1 MRTVVTVLT
10 LIVMALVSLEPT
22 AWAGPDDDRKAAE
35 KLVSDGLTLARAKK
49 FREAIGKFEEAL
61 KLYPHPEIQHNLA
74 RAHEELGELREAY
87 DLFTQALKQDYT
99 YATDARSRL
108 PRIEAEL
115 RKSYA
120 RLTVRTTPSQV
131 AVVLQFP
138 DGTDEAHVQTPFAT
152 WVPAG
157 KTKITGTNP
166 NFKTREE
173 QVDLAAGEDRDLQLV
188 LQPLPR
194 QGFLL
199 VRVNIAGATVA
210 LAGQPIGKSPLES
223 FPYEAGVYQLEV
235 RARGYKPDMQEVVI
249 VQDEVATVN
258 VSLEVDKTVG
268 PTEPAS
274 GGVPS
279 WIGWTLVGTGAV
291 AGGVATY
298 LQFGKAFPTQ
308 KDANALPVP
317 PAGEP
322 DTEYQRL
329 HKKAVG
335 YQTAAIVT
343 GLVGVA
349 LVGTGVFLLLAED
362 GAPAPTDEGLA
373 PRFVPTFAVGP
384 DGGSVGAILTF

>member
-1 MRTVVTVLT
+1 M
-10 LIVMALVSLEPT
+10 
-22 AWAGPDDDRKAAE
+22 
-35 KLVSDGLTLARAKK
+35 
-49 FREAIGKFEEAL
+49 
-61 KLYPHPEIQHNLA
+61 
-74 RAHEELGELREAY
+74 
-87 DLFTQALKQDYT
+87 
-99 YATDARSRL
+99 
-108 PRIEAEL
+108 
-115 RKSYA
+115 
-120 RLTVRTTPSQV
+120 RTTPSQV

-268 PTEPAS
+268 LTEPARAAACRHGS
-274 GGVPS
+274 AGRWSAPARSPAAWRPTSSSARPS
-279 WIGWTLVGTGAV
+279 PPRRT
-291 AGGVATY
+291 
-298 LQFGKAFPTQ
+298 PTRCRCR
-308 KDANALPVP
+308 P
-317 PAGEP
+317 PASP

-373 PRFVPTFAVGP
+373 PCFVPTFAVGP
-384 DGGSVGAILTF
+384 DGGSVGAILTLKRAGLDPPPRDGARPA